1 MHELIPCL
9 SALRRRGWW
18 YLHFTAATS
27 EEQGGH
33 TSPHTSSYQLLWSEP
48 GHHSL
53 RGWRQVAP
61 NAWELRGK
69 VLGRGSGPEPQSSTA
84 SVQSM
89 QALASA
95 TLLRQT
101 RPPLEITADAAE
113 LFSHKP
119 TLCIWKKQK
128 TTVCGQTE
136 DREEGP
142 AGGKVNDGQ
151 LGEKSGNRQET
162 GEELGKGAEEQKK
175 SLLRRGSAGRKEAN
189 EKTHV

>member
-1 MHELIPCL
+1 MALYIEFWTTIPPEHGNSAHQHASSPLPASQGLHVTRGHELITCL
-9 SALRRRGWW
+9 SALRRRSWW
-18 YLHFTAATS
+18 YLHFTVATL

-61 NAWELRGK
+61 NVWELRGK
-69 VLGRGSGPEPQSSTA
+69 VLGRGSGPERQSSTA

-95 TLLRQT
+95 ALLRQT

-119 TLCIWKKQK
+119 TLCIWGKKNLQF
-128 TTVCGQTE
+128 V
-136 DREEGP
+136 D
-142 AGGKVNDGQ
+142 
-151 LGEKSGNRQET
+151 S
-162 GEELGKGAEEQKK
+162 
-175 SLLRRGSAGRKEAN
+175 
-189 EKTHV
+189 